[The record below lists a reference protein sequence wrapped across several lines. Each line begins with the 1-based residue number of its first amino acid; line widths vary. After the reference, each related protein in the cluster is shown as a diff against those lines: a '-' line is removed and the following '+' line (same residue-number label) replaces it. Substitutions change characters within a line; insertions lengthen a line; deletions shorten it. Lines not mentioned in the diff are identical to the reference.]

1 MKTFDLKG
9 TVRKD
14 LGKKATKQ
22 VRKEDLIPCVLY
34 GGESPVHFTAP
45 INDFR
50 HLLYTPHVFLVNLN
64 IDEKPCQAVMQ
75 DVQFHPVSDA
85 VLHIDFLLVTDES
98 PVSIRIPVLTNGF
111 ALGVQDGG
119 KLKVEMRRLKVKALP
134 RYLPDSLDIDVTDI
148 ELGQSVKVR
157 ELDFENMELL
167 DPRNSVVV
175 SVKLTRVAK
184 GMAAAYEEEE
194 EEIEGE
200 EGEESGEEASDSE

>member
-1 MKTFDLKG
+1 
-9 TVRKD
+9 
-14 LGKKATKQ
+14 
-22 VRKEDLIPCVLY
+22 
-34 GGESPVHFTAP
+34 
-45 INDFR
+45 
-50 HLLYTPHVFLVNLN
+50 
-64 IDEKPCQAVMQ
+64 
-75 DVQFHPVSDA
+75 
-85 VLHIDFLLVTDES
+85 LHIDFLLVTDES

-184 GMAAAYEEEE
+184 GMAAADEEEE